1 MTALV
6 SSLVLIG
13 VLGAVAA
20 VGSAL
25 VVALYRATGRKQ
37 AD

>member
-13 VLGAVAA
+13 GLGAVAA
-20 VGSAL
+20 AGTGL
-25 VVALYRATGRKQ
+25 VIALYRATGRKE

>member
-6 SSLVLIG
+6 SSLVLIAMLG
-13 VLGAVAA
+13 VVAA
-20 VGSAL
+20 AGTGF